1 MPGSFALLRDLYLDA
16 FLGSLL
22 AAFLCSMVGVL
33 LYLRRNVFLGLALP
47 QAAAAGISLD
57 LVLLPWWFGAVGWGV
72 VKSGDHL
79 HPSFALHTVFAFWA
93 VLLVLGVLTR
103 MERSR
108 RGSPESRTAAAY
120 VVSLAATILLLQNT
134 PFGRAFVD
142 SMVRG
147 EILSI
152 SQADLLLLLV
162 LTLFT
167 FGTLHLFRGRILLVL
182 FDREAATASGIRP
195 HVWEGLVLLLAGLAV
210 AAGVVTVG
218 PLVVFSYFALPPL
231 AARGLSPSMR
241 SFMILSVAF
250 GLASTLG
257 GWAFSLATD
266 HPLGPSIAAAGFAL
280 LLITRALRP
289 LASRVVPPAP

>member
-1 MPGSFALLRDLYLDA
+1 MFDSFSLLGSLYLEA

-33 LYLRRNVFLGLALP
+33 LFLRRNVFLGLALP

-72 VKSGDHL
+72 ACRGNHL
-79 HPSFALHTVFAFWA
+79 QPSFALHTLFAFAA
-93 VLLVLGVLTR
+93 VLFVLGALVR

-108 RGSPESRTAAAY
+108 KGSPEARTAAAY

-134 PFGRAFVD
+134 PFGKAFVD

-152 SQADLLLLLV
+152 TGGDLLLLLG
-162 LTLFT
+162 LTAFT
-167 FGTLHLFRGRILLVL
+167 FGALHLFRGRILLVL
-182 FDREAATASGIRP
+182 FDRDAATACGIRSE
-195 HVWEGLVLLLAGLAV
+195 VWDGLVLFLAGLAV

-218 PLVVFSYFALPPL
+218 PLVVFAFFALPPL
-231 AARGLSPSMR
+231 AARGLCPSMR
-241 SFMILSVAF
+241 SFMVLSVAL
-250 GLASTLG
+250 GLSATLG
-257 GWAFSLATD
+257 GWVFSLSTD

-280 LLITRALRP
+280 LVVSRLLRP
-289 LASRVVPPAP
+289 LAARIVVPAP

>member
-1 MPGSFALLRDLYLDA
+1 MSGSFALLQDLYLDA

-22 AAFLCSMVGVL
+22 AGFLCSMVGVL

-57 LVLLPWWFGAVGWGV
+57 LVLLPWWAGAVGWGV
-72 VKSGDHL
+72 VKSGDHI
-79 HPSFALHTVFAFWA
+79 HPSFALHTVFAFFA
-93 VLLVLGVLTR
+93 VLLVLGILVR

-120 VVSLAATILLLQNT
+120 VVSLAATLLLLQNT

-152 SQADLLLLLV
+152 SSEDLVLLLLLAA
-162 LTLFT
+162 FT
-167 FGTLHLFRGRILLVL
+167 FGVLHVFRGRILLVL
-182 FDREAATASGIRP
+182 FDRDAATAAGIRP
-195 HVWEGLVLLLAGLAV
+195 EVWEGLVLLLAGLTV

-218 PLVVFSYFALPPL
+218 PLVVFAYFALPPL

-241 SFMILSVAF
+241 SFMVLSVAI
-250 GLASTLG
+250 GLISTVG

-266 HPLGPSIAAAGFAL
+266 HPLGPSVAAAGFAL
-280 LLITRALRP
+280 LVLAWLVRP
-289 LASRVVPPAP
+289 LAGRFFPPAP